1 MNKTNTN
8 QLFIQPENN
17 RVFFDQ
23 FVENIALLQN
33 IENDE
38 YPIIINNSLCRNEC
52 MPLLRPIYN
61 FFTNQNITTL
71 FHFLDT
77 QFTGYMKLLDN
88 LLNENNYNKYTYDLL
103 QDCDL
108 FNQSIAIGLIKLKTT
123 YREEK
128 EFNFKIDSIL
138 LTFHDF
144 QGMKQSFLQSISK
157 MSKNNKS
164 HEV

>member
-1 MNKTNTN
+1 MNKTNPN
-8 QLFIQPENN
+8 PLFIQPEKN
-17 RVFFDQ
+17 RVFFDR
-23 FVENIALLQN
+23 FVENIDLLQN
-33 IENDE
+33 IEIDE

-52 MPLLRPIYN
+52 MPLLQPIYT

-88 LLNENNYNKYTYDLL
+88 LLNENNYNKYTYELL

-108 FNQSIAIGLIKLKTT
+108 FNQSIAVGLIKLKTT
-123 YREEK
+123 YKHEK

-138 LTFHDF
+138 LTFYDF
-144 QGMKQSFLQSISK
+144 HGMKQTFLQSISR
-157 MSKNNKS
+157 MSKTIRS